1 MVDAIY
7 IHIPFCQRKCY
18 YCDFLSF
25 SNMNDEID
33 NYVEHLIKE
42 INLYPKYNFDTIY
55 FGGGTPS
62 LLSPKHINK
71 ILENLN
77 FNSNSEITLEVNPI
91 TVNYDKLKQFKNS
104 GINRLSIGI
113 QSFDNKILKLLGRL
127 HDDKKAISTY
137 YDARKAGFDNI
148 SVDLMFAIPNQTLK
162 ILNNDLNILKNLNPE
177 HISIYSLIW
186 EEGTKFWEMKEKH
199 ILMPLSNEIEA
210 DMYKK
215 IIDFLTK
222 NNYIHYEI
230 SNFSKQNFEARHNS
244 KYWENKEY
252 IGVGLGSSGY
262 YNRFRYKNVC
272 FLDKYYGIINISD
285 LPIIEKEIIDKKDS
299 FKYILGLRLLNKGI
313 SPREDKYIK
322 ICNDLVKKEFL
333 TNTNNKY
340 FLTKKG
346 IFYANDVFLEFI
358 D

>member
-1 MVDAIY
+1 MT
-7 IHIPFCQRKCY
+7 
-18 YCDFLSF
+18 
-25 SNMNDEID
+25 DEID
-33 NYVEHLIKE
+33 NYVKHLIKE

-62 LLSPKHINK
+62 LLSPIHIKN

-77 FNSNSEITLEVNPI
+77 FDSNSEITLEVNPI
-91 TVNYDKLKQFKNS
+91 TVDYEKLKQFKEV

-113 QSFDNKILKLLGRL
+113 QSFNNDILKTLGRL
-127 HDDKKAISTY
+127 HNSEKAISTY
-137 YDARKAGFDNI
+137 CDARKAGFNNI
-148 SVDLMFAIPNQTLK
+148 SIDLMFAVPNQTLE
-162 ILNNDLNILKNLNPE
+162 ILENDLETIKSLNPE

-186 EEGTKFWEMKEKH
+186 EEGTKFWDLKEKN
-199 ILMPLSNEIEA
+199 ILSPISDEIEA

-215 IIDFLTK
+215 IIDFLTE

-230 SNFSKQNFEARHNS
+230 SNFSKKNFMARHNS

-252 IGVGLGSSGY
+252 LGVGLGASGY
-262 YNRFRYKNVC
+262 YNGIRYKNVC
-272 FLDKYYGIINISD
+272 FLNKYYGIINIDD
-285 LPIIEKEIIDKKDS
+285 LPILEKENVDKNDS
-299 FKYILGLRLLNKGI
+299 FNYILGLRLINKGI
-313 SPREDKYIK
+313 SPTEKKYIE
-322 ICNDLVKKEFL
+322 ICNNLVKKGFL
-333 TNTNNKY
+333 KNINNKY